1 MQRACSLYYNII
13 LPVKKGAC
21 FDSFAFEKQHQ
32 GCCQAILLCAFYKTK
47 RNIEAFSYFDVIV

>member
-32 GCCQAILLCAFYKTK
+32 GCCQAILLCAF
-47 RNIEAFSYFDVIV
+47 V